1 MRRLKMKK
9 TLILLTIIAVGV
21 FLGAPSFAVGT
32 GQVNI
37 NATVVGTCKF
47 TATGGSTTIS
57 VTLDPSIN
65 SDVTGTGSLQFW
77 CTKGASYEVTDN
89 GGLHKSGTQQRVYN
103 SSANEYIPYSFS
115 YTPTSE
121 TGSGP
126 TSPITLNVSAT
137 FQYNDYK
144 DASAGTYT
152 DTVTITVTP

>member
-9 TLILLTIIAVGV
+9 TLILLTIVAVGV
-21 FLGAPSFAVGT
+21 FLGAPSFADDT

-47 TATGGSTTIS
+47 TTSSTTVN
-57 VTLDPSIN
+57 VTLDPS
-65 SDVTGTGSLQFW
+65 SGLDVTGNGSLQFW
-77 CTKGASYEVTDN
+77 CTKGASYSVSDDD
-89 GGLHKSGTQQRVYN
+89 GLHESGPDQNQVYN

-115 YTPTSE
+115 YTPTGG

-152 DTVTITVTP
+152 DTVTITVSP

>member
-1 MRRLKMKK
+1 MKK
-9 TLILLTIIAVGV
+9 TLILLTIVAVGV
-21 FLGAPSFAVGT
+21 FLGAPSFADT

-47 TATGGSTTIS
+47 TTSSTTIS

-77 CTKGASYEVTDN
+77 CTKGASYSVSDDDGQYETGPDQN
-89 GGLHKSGTQQRVYN
+89 RVYN
-103 SSANEYIPYSFS
+103 SSAEEYIPYSFS
-115 YTPTSE
+115 YNPTSG